1 MQPILS
7 RIAEIQ
13 THLGLSVTKFA
24 LSIGVPQ
31 TTLSNMFNRDSTPKT
46 ELLNKIVEVHQVNPS
61 YLLTGEGPM
70 FAGQDVSPLAPAPA
84 MATYRGG
91 GLRELQETL
100 TGKLVPFLS
109 QMVSAGPGAELLE
122 YEDSCGLIC
131 LPEAAVKGDLRALRV
146 RGDSMEPTLRPGD
159 IVVCDQNG
167 WQGDGVYVIRDQDSA
182 YVKRVRRVREGLE
195 VISDN
200 VAYKPWQ
207 CPSEELVLVGR
218 VVFCVVRL

>member
-1 MQPILS
+1 M
-7 RIAEIQ
+7 
-13 THLGLSVTKFA
+13 
-24 LSIGVPQ
+24 IGVRMELRMTQ
-31 TTLSNMFNRDSTPKT
+31 RQMAEVLGVSSQSLSNIEAGGRSIPKSLQALMV
-46 ELLNKIVEVHQVNPS
+46 EKLNVNPH

-70 FAGQDVSPLAPAPA
+70 FAGQEVCPLAPAPS

-100 TGKLVPFLS
+100 TGKLVPFLT
-109 QMVSAGPGAELLE
+109 QMVSAGPGAELQE

-131 LPEAAVKGDLRALRV
+131 LPEAAVKGELRALRV
-146 RGDSMEPTLRPGD
+146 KGDSMEPTLRPGD

-182 YVKRVRRVREGLE
+182 YVKRVRRIRAGFE

-200 VAYKPWQ
+200 TVYQPWQ

>member
-1 MQPILS
+1 MILS
-7 RIAEIQ
+7 KRLVQYFGKTLKDLESEW
-13 THLGLSVTKFA
+13 GLSNGYINKVSTGKIKNELKIRQILQSKGLNPDIFFNPE
-24 LSIGVPQ
+24 LDFE
-31 TTLSNMFNRDSTPKT
+31 LKKSNSNYSPATPT
-46 ELLNKIVEVHQVNPS
+46 ISV
-61 YLLTGEGPM
+61 
-70 FAGQDVSPLAPAPA
+70 
-84 MATYRGG
+84 YRGG

-100 TGKLVPFLS
+100 TGKLVPFLT

-131 LPEAAVKGDLRALRV
+131 LPEAAVKGELRALRV
-146 RGDSMEPTLRPGD
+146 KGDSMEPTLRPGD

-182 YVKRVRRVREGLE
+182 YVKRVRRIRAGFE

-200 VAYKPWQ
+200 TVYQPWQ

>member
-1 MQPILS
+1 MS
-7 RIAEIQ
+7 DRD
-13 THLGLSVTKFA
+13 KM
-24 LSIGVPQ
+24 IGVRMELRMTQ
-31 TTLSNMFNRDSTPKT
+31 RQMAEVLGVSSQSLSNIEAGGRSIPKSLQALMV
-46 ELLNKIVEVHQVNPS
+46 EKLNVNPH

-70 FAGQDVSPLAPAPA
+70 FAGQDVCPLAPAPS

-131 LPEAAVKGDLRALRV
+131 LPEAAVKGELRALRV
-146 RGDSMEPTLRPGD
+146 KGDSMEPTLRPDD

>member
-1 MQPILS
+1 MSDREKMIEIRMELRMNQ
-7 RIAEIQ
+7 RQMAE
-13 THLGLSVTKFA
+13 TLGVS
-24 LSIGVPQ
+24 SQ
-31 TTLSNMFNRDSTPKT
+31 SLSNIEAGGRPIPKSLQKILV
-46 ELLNKIVEVHQVNPS
+46 EKLNVNPH

-70 FAGQDVSPLAPAPA
+70 FAGQEVAVQPTVPTLGI
-84 MATYRGG
+84 YRGG
-91 GLRELQETL
+91 GMRELPEVL
-100 TGKLVPFLS
+100 NGKLVPFLT
-109 QMVSAGPGAELLE
+109 QMVSAGPGAELQE

-131 LPEAAVKGDLRALRV
+131 LPEAAVKGELRALRV
-146 RGDSMEPTLRPGD
+146 KGDSMEPTLRPGD

-182 YVKRVRRVREGLE
+182 YVKRVRRIRAGFE

-200 VAYKPWQ
+200 TVYQPWQ

>member
-1 MQPILS
+1 MNQSHIVMDVRNSFRLNQ
-7 RIAEIQ
+7 RE
-13 THLGLSVTKFA
+13 FA
-24 LSIGVPQ
+24 
-31 TTLSNMFNRDSTPKT
+31 
-46 ELLNKIVEVHQVNPS
+46 ELLGVSPSVISNVESGIRQVSKSLQNLMVEKLNVSPS

-70 FAGQDVSPLAPAPA
+70 FTGQEVAPMAPAPS
-84 MATYRGG
+84 MGIYRSG
-91 GLRELQETL
+91 GLRELQETM
-100 TGKLVPFLS
+100 TGKLVPFLT
-109 QMVSAGPGAELLE
+109 QMVSAGPGAELQE

-131 LPEAAVKGDLRALRV
+131 LPEAAVKGELRALRV
-146 RGDSMEPTLRPGD
+146 KGDSMEPTLRPGD

-182 YVKRVRRVREGLE
+182 YVKRIRRVREGLE

-200 VAYKPWQ
+200 TAYKPWS

>member
-46 ELLNKIVEVHQVNPS
+46 ELLNKIVEVHHVNPS

-70 FAGQDVSPLAPAPA
+70 FAGQEVAVQPTVPTLGI
-84 MATYRGG
+84 YRGG
-91 GLRELQETL
+91 GMRELPEVL
-100 TGKLVPFLS
+100 NGKLVPFLT
-109 QMVSAGPGAELLE
+109 QMVSAGPGAELQE

-131 LPEAAVKGDLRALRV
+131 LPEAAVKGELRALRV
-146 RGDSMEPTLRPGD
+146 KGDSMEPTLRPGD

-182 YVKRVRRVREGLE
+182 YVKRIRRVREGLE

-200 VAYKPWQ
+200 TAYKPWS

>member
-1 MQPILS
+1 MNQAHIVMDIRNSLRMNQREIADYLGVSPSVISNVESGS
-7 RIAEIQ
+7 RQISKSLQ
-13 THLGLSVTKFA
+13 A
-24 LSIGVPQ
+24 LLVE
-31 TTLSNMFNRDSTPKT
+31 K
-46 ELLNKIVEVHQVNPS
+46 LNVNPS

-70 FAGQDVSPLAPAPA
+70 FAGQDVSPLAPAPS
-84 MATYRGG
+84 MVTYRGG

>member
-1 MQPILS
+1 MS
-7 RIAEIQ
+7 DRD
-13 THLGLSVTKFA
+13 KM
-24 LSIGVPQ
+24 IGVRMELRMTQ
-31 TTLSNMFNRDSTPKT
+31 RQMAEVLGVSSQSLSNIEAGGRSIPKSLQALMV
-46 ELLNKIVEVHQVNPS
+46 EKLNVNPH

-70 FAGQDVSPLAPAPA
+70 FAGQEVSPLAPAPS

-109 QMVSAGPGAELLE
+109 QMVNAGPGAELLE

-131 LPEAAVKGDLRALRV
+131 LPEAAVKGELRALRV
-146 RGDSMEPTLRPGD
+146 KGDSMEPTLRPGD

-167 WQGDGVYVIRDQDSA
+167 WQGDGVYVIWDQDSA
-182 YVKRVRRVREGLE
+182 YVKRVRRIRAGFE

-200 VAYKPWQ
+200 TVYQPWQ

>member
-100 TGKLVPFLS
+100 HGKLVPFLS

-131 LPEAAVKGDLRALRV
+131 LPEAAVKGELRALRV
-146 RGDSMEPTLRPGD
+146 KGDSMDPTLRPGD

-182 YVKRVRRVREGLE
+182 YVKRVRRIRAGFE

-200 VAYKPWQ
+200 TVYLPWQ

>member
-182 YVKRVRRVREGLE
+182 YVKRVRRIREGLE

>member
-46 ELLNKIVEVHQVNPS
+46 ELLNKIVEIHQVNPS

-70 FAGQDVSPLAPAPA
+70 FAGQDVSPLAPAPS
-84 MATYRGG
+84 MITYRGG

-100 TGKLVPFLS
+100 TGKLVPFLT

-131 LPEAAVKGDLRALRV
+131 LPEAAVKGELRALRV
-146 RGDSMEPTLRPGD
+146 KGDSMEPTLRPDD

>member
-1 MQPILS
+1 MS
-7 RIAEIQ
+7 DRD
-13 THLGLSVTKFA
+13 KM
-24 LSIGVPQ
+24 IGVRMELRMTQ
-31 TTLSNMFNRDSTPKT
+31 RQMAEVLGVSSQSLSNIEAGGRSIPKSLQALMV
-46 ELLNKIVEVHQVNPS
+46 EKLNVNPH

-70 FAGQDVSPLAPAPA
+70 FAGQEVCPLAPAPS

-100 TGKLVPFLS
+100 TGKLVPFLT

-131 LPEAAVKGDLRALRV
+131 LPEAAVKGELRALRV
-146 RGDSMEPTLRPGD
+146 KGDSMEPTLRPGD

-182 YVKRVRRVREGLE
+182 YVKRVRRIREGLE

>member
-7 RIAEIQ
+7 RIAEVQ

-70 FAGQDVSPLAPAPA
+70 FAGQEVSPLAPAPS

-100 TGKLVPFLS
+100 TEKLVPFLT
-109 QMVSAGPGAELLE
+109 QMVSAGPGEELLE

-131 LPEAAVKGDLRALRV
+131 LPEAAVKGELRALRV
-146 RGDSMEPTLRPGD
+146 KGDSMEPTLRPGD

-200 VAYKPWQ
+200 TAYKPWQ

>member
-1 MQPILS
+1 MS
-7 RIAEIQ
+7 DRD
-13 THLGLSVTKFA
+13 KM
-24 LSIGVPQ
+24 IGVRMELRMTQ
-31 TTLSNMFNRDSTPKT
+31 RQMAEVLGVSSQSLSNIEAGGRSIPKSLQALMV
-46 ELLNKIVEVHQVNPS
+46 EKLNVNPS

-70 FAGQDVSPLAPAPA
+70 FAGQEIAVQPTVPTLGI
-84 MATYRGG
+84 YRGG
-91 GLRELQETL
+91 GMRELPEVL
-100 TGKLVPFLS
+100 NGKLVPFLT

-131 LPEAAVKGDLRALRV
+131 LPEAAVKGELRALRV
-146 RGDSMEPTLRPGD
+146 KGDSMEPTLRPDD

>member
-1 MQPILS
+1 MS
-7 RIAEIQ
+7 DRD
-13 THLGLSVTKFA
+13 KM
-24 LSIGVPQ
+24 IGVRMELRMTQ
-31 TTLSNMFNRDSTPKT
+31 RQMAEVLGVSSQSLSNIEAGGRSIPKSLQALMV
-46 ELLNKIVEVHQVNPS
+46 EKLNVNPH

-70 FAGQDVSPLAPAPA
+70 FAGQEVCPLAPAPA

-100 TGKLVPFLS
+100 TGKLVPFLT

-131 LPEAAVKGDLRALRV
+131 LPEAAVKGELRALRV
-146 RGDSMEPTLRPGD
+146 KGDSMEPTLRPGD

-182 YVKRVRRVREGLE
+182 YVKRVRRIREGLE

>member
-1 MQPILS
+1 MS
-7 RIAEIQ
+7 DRD
-13 THLGLSVTKFA
+13 KM
-24 LSIGVPQ
+24 IGVRMELRMTQ
-31 TTLSNMFNRDSTPKT
+31 RQMAEVLGVSSQSLSNIEAGGRSIPKSLQSLMV
-46 ELLNKIVEVHQVNPS
+46 EKLNVNPS

-70 FAGQDVSPLAPAPA
+70 FVGQEIAVQPTVPTLGI
-84 MATYRGG
+84 YRGG
-91 GLRELQETL
+91 GMRELQETL

-131 LPEAAVKGDLRALRV
+131 LPEAAVKGELRALRV
-146 RGDSMEPTLRPGD
+146 KGDSMEPTLRPGD

-182 YVKRVRRVREGLE
+182 YVKRVRRIREGLE

-200 VAYKPWQ
+200 VAYKPWS

>member
-100 TGKLVPFLS
+100 TGKLVPFLT

-182 YVKRVRRVREGLE
+182 YVKRVRRIREGLE

>member
-70 FAGQDVSPLAPAPA
+70 FAGQDVSPLAPAPS
-84 MATYRGG
+84 MVTYRGG

-100 TGKLVPFLS
+100 TGKLVPFLT

-182 YVKRVRRVREGLE
+182 YVKRVRRIREGLE

>member
-1 MQPILS
+1 MS
-7 RIAEIQ
+7 DRD
-13 THLGLSVTKFA
+13 KM
-24 LSIGVPQ
+24 IGVRMELRMTQ
-31 TTLSNMFNRDSTPKT
+31 RQMAEVLGVSSQSLSNIEAGGRSIPKSLQALMV
-46 ELLNKIVEVHQVNPS
+46 EKLNVNPH
-61 YLLTGEGPM
+61 YLLTGEGPI
-70 FAGQDVSPLAPAPA
+70 FVGQEVSPPAPAPS
-84 MATYRGG
+84 MAIYRGG

-100 TGKLVPFLS
+100 TGKLVPFLT
-109 QMVSAGPGAELLE
+109 QMVSAGPGVELLE

-131 LPEAAVKGDLRALRV
+131 LPEAAVKGELRALRV
-146 RGDSMEPTLRPGD
+146 KGDSMEPTLRPGD
-159 IVVCDQNG
+159 IVVCEQNG

-200 VAYKPWQ
+200 TVYQPWQ

>member
-46 ELLNKIVEVHQVNPS
+46 ELLNKIVEIHQVNPS

-70 FAGQDVSPLAPAPA
+70 FAGQDVSPLAPAPS
-84 MATYRGG
+84 MVTYRGG

-100 TGKLVPFLS
+100 TGKLVPFLT

-131 LPEAAVKGDLRALRV
+131 LPEAAVKGELRALRV
-146 RGDSMEPTLRPGD
+146 KGDSMEPTLRPGD

-200 VAYKPWQ
+200 TVYQPWQ

>member
-1 MQPILS
+1 MS
-7 RIAEIQ
+7 DRD
-13 THLGLSVTKFA
+13 KM
-24 LSIGVPQ
+24 IGVRMELRMTQ
-31 TTLSNMFNRDSTPKT
+31 RQMAEVLGVSSQSLSNIEAGGRSIPKSLQALMV
-46 ELLNKIVEVHQVNPS
+46 EKLNVNPS

-70 FAGQDVSPLAPAPA
+70 FAGQEVSVQPTVPTLGI
-84 MATYRGG
+84 YRGG
-91 GLRELQETL
+91 GLRELPEVL
-100 TGKLVPFLS
+100 NGKLVPFLT
-109 QMVSAGPGAELLE
+109 QMVSAGPGAELQE

-131 LPEAAVKGDLRALRV
+131 LPEAAVKGELRALRV
-146 RGDSMEPTLRPGD
+146 KGDSMEPTLRPGD

-200 VAYKPWQ
+200 VAYKPWS
-207 CPSEELVLVGR
+207 CPREELVLVGR